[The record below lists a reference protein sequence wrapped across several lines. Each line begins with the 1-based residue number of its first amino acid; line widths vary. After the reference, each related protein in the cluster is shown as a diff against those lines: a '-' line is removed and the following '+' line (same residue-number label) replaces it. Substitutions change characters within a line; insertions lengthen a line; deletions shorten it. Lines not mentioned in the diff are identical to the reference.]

1 MAPSTET
8 TPSLRPELQEIVDDL
23 AASPKAMRL
32 ELLLDF
38 GDALPPLP
46 AHLVADRGALERVAE
61 CQTPLFVSAEPGPD
75 GRVALHFDAPPEAP
89 TTRGYAG
96 VLSAGLSGATAEEI
110 LSTPSDVFVA
120 MGLSEVI
127 SPLRL
132 RGMGAVLSRVKRQV
146 HERADG
152 DAS

>member
-1 MAPSTET
+1 
-8 TPSLRPELQEIVDDL
+8 
-23 AASPKAMRL
+23 MRL

-38 GDALPPLP
+38 ANALPELP
-46 AHLVADRGALERVAE
+46 PHLAGDRRGLEQVVE
-61 CQTPLFVSAEPGPD
+61 CQTPFFVAAEPGPD
-75 GRVALHFDAPPEAP
+75 GRVALHFDAPREAP

-110 LSTPSDVFVA
+110 LSTPSDFFTG
-120 MGLSEVI
+120 MGLAELI

-132 RGMGAVLSRVKRQV
+132 RGMGAILVRVKRQV
-146 HERADG
+146 HERVDG